1 MKKLALLLGLFSI
14 MVFFGSANAST
25 YTCGTCA
32 DCHSI
37 AQLNINHGDTLL
49 LNASFNND
57 VGYSCFSSYP
67 SATSGQTNT
76 TTWVPYDNITIDC
89 QGYTVDG
96 LGGADI
102 GIALGSYVIDS
113 FARNITIKNCIID
126 NFIIAGI
133 QTRNIDDLKIINTT
147 GHGSGVGIDV
157 SCGLYSPDKILI
169 EGNSMLNNG
178 HGISISQYG
187 GGSCDFTN
195 VTIKDNILQNIDRG
209 LFLNSIPCS
218 ADKVVYNNF
227 FNNSINILL
236 AYVTPPGNCTWNT
249 TKTTATNIVGG
260 NQIGGNFWANSSG
273 TGFSQTCVNANND
286 SFCDSSF
293 NPIGV
298 SANQSNIDFLPL
310 TNNIPVPVSCNSCA
324 SCTSAIAGATTG
336 DTIQLNSSFVA
347 DGAECSGNPNGEC
360 IGIYQGGII
369 LDCQNFNIDDGAY
382 GNCVDG
388 IHIEAS
394 NGIIKNC
401 IAHAFESGIRIGSGS
416 NNTITD
422 SKAYNNTDSG
432 FYTNANNNIFTNVQG
447 YNNFNGGI
455 TIDGGNGNRISDSVF
470 YGNTLFA
477 GSGATIYGY
486 DSSYGN
492 NTMTNIT
499 IYENKI
505 GIRFLMGGQYNVI
518 NDSRI
523 YNNSNT
529 AFLFDWQ
536 TNFNPNFNFIYNNI
550 VNESSAFYLNN
561 SDDTAEFRNYFN
573 TTSIAGT
580 NIVGGN
586 RIGGNYWARPNSTG
600 FSQTCT
606 NANSD
611 AFCDDALSFEGA
623 TDFLPLTLNSPSP
636 PSPTPL
642 INNLGI
648 FGSIILLL
656 LGAGVILFL
665 LQGIFSGSLRNVK
678 DIILII
684 IGAIIMVAM
693 ILALL

>member
-32 DCHSI
+32 DCQSI
-37 AQLNINHGDTLL
+37 IQYNFTNGDTLL
-49 LNASFNND
+49 LNASFNATAEVPN
-57 VGYSCFSSYP
+57 CFSVDK
-67 SATSGQTNT
+67 SADYGLGIQDVEAYSN
-76 TTWVPYDNITIDC
+76 YTIDC
-89 QGYTVDG
+89 RGYTVDG
-96 LGGADI
+96 SDVLGTYN
-102 GIALGSYVIDS
+102 GITLGFSLQDMQ
-113 FARNITIKNCIID
+113 ANNITMKNCIFNGFGLGVRVQNAD
-126 NFIIAGI
+126 NV
-133 QTRNIDDLKIINTT
+133 KIINSSSQSTILGT
-147 GHGSGVGIDV
+147 GIQIRCAGGFT
-157 SCGLYSPDKILI
+157 
-169 EGNSMLNNG
+169 LNNILLSNNLFSSTYYG
-178 HGISISQYG
+178 LELYGYNGGCTPINFTMEETSISGASISGIWYDLP
-187 GGSCDFTN
+187 CDTS
-195 VTIKDNILQNIDRG
+195 D
-209 LFLNSIPCS
+209 LF
-218 ADKVVYNNF
+218 YNNF
-227 FNNSINILL
+227 LNNTNNIFI
-236 AYVTPPGNCTWNT
+236 ASGNCSWNT
-249 TKTTATNIVGG
+249 TTTTATNIVGG
-260 NQIGGNFWANSSG
+260 NQIGGNFWALPNG
-273 TGFSQTCVNANND
+273 TGFSQTCTNVNND
-286 SFCDSSF
+286 SFCDSSYALD
-293 NPIGV
+293 G
-298 SANQSNIDFLPL
+298 SNTDFLPL
-310 TNNIPVPVSCNSCA
+310 TNNIPVPSVSCNSCA

-336 DTIQLNSSFVA
+336 DIIQMNSSFVA

-360 IGIYQGGII
+360 IGIYQGGIT